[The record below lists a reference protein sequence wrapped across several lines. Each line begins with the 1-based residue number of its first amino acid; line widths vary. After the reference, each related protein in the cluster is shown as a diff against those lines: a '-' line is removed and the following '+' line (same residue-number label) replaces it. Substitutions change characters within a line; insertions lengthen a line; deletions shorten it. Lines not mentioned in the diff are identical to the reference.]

1 MVACHVAIPSAPS
14 RQEAGQC
21 ATKHDPFLMGNF
33 SLFGYVGR
41 NSRRCSFHR
50 QSHAMLMALRVVLE
64 ATSKVYGLDS
74 DKFQQAGDL
83 MAVQEVANLL
93 ADLDTE

>member
-1 MVACHVAIPSAPS
+1 
-14 RQEAGQC
+14 
-21 ATKHDPFLMGNF
+21 
-33 SLFGYVGR
+33 
-41 NSRRCSFHR
+41 
-50 QSHAMLMALRVVLE
+50 MLMALRVVLE